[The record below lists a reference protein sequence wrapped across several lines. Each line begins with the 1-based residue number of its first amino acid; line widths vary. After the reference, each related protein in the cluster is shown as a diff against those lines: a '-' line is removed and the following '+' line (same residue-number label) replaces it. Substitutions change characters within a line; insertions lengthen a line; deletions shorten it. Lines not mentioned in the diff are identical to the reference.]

1 MVSGLKNTYAH
12 KRILPN
18 IAVSILVF
26 AILSV
31 FWVQLSHV
39 SAQSPAANLTGTI
52 YDSGVDTDDD
62 GTFDFL
68 KIGVEVNVSN
78 AETLQL
84 EISGLYDS
92 EYNYISVSKENS
104 TYLEAGIQV
113 IYISLEGTSI
123 YVSGFNPSIISGIFL
138 YDENENSIDEL
149 HDVSLSKEY
158 SYTEFDPPPA
168 RFTGTISDKG
178 VDADEDGLFDY
189 LEVGIELTIAT
200 PGTFRVDASGLYD
213 SEYNYISVSKEN
225 STYLEAGIQVVYI
238 SLDGTRIYASEI
250 NPSTVSS
257 IFLYD
262 EYDEKIDDLYDVSL
276 SREYFYMEFERP
288 PIRIE
293 FNEIRREIVLDQWGS
308 IYITNAYYITNIGN
322 KTSDVEI
329 GFPDGAYDFAARDEM
344 GSIENSAE
352 NETVMVNLRAVLY
365 TTEPEKFYLSYRI
378 PWQKYITQQNGLNYN
393 FDFTFFER
401 FNGTIGK
408 LTVSIILPK
417 GAEFQSSTPLDPQNI
432 EKGAFQETVTFA
444 FSNVTQ
450 LEDLKF
456 NIKYAYLVF
465 WASFYPTL
473 WMGILIII
481 ASVIAFLWR
490 APKATMLP
498 MVSVPPE
505 DLRSFVEKYEE
516 KTRILAERE
525 SMEEKLR
532 KGRIRRRRYKVRKRM
547 LEGRLSTLSRDLSN
561 LGEKIRGVGSK
572 YANIMR
578 QIEVAETI
586 FDGVEKDIRRV
597 EARYR
602 RGEISKGAYGK
613 LVEEYHNR
621 MEKARTT
628 IDGVLL
634 RLKEEIR

>member
-12 KRILPN
+12 KRLVPTL
-18 IAVSILVF
+18 AVSILVF
-26 AILSV
+26 TILSV
-31 FWVQLSHV
+31 FWVQLPQV

-52 YDSGVDTDDD
+52 YDSGVDTDND
-62 GTFDFL
+62 GNFDFL
-68 KIGVEVNVSN
+68 KIGVEINVSN
-78 AETLQL
+78 AETLKV

-92 EYNYISVSKENS
+92 EYNYISVSNENS
-104 TYLEAGIQV
+104 TYLE
-113 IYISLEGTSI
+113 
-123 YVSGFNPSIISGIFL
+123 
-138 YDENENSIDEL
+138 D
-149 HDVSLSKEY
+149 
-158 SYTEFDPPPA
+158 
-168 RFTGTISDKG
+168 
-178 VDADEDGLFDY
+178 
-189 LEVGIELTIAT
+189 
-200 PGTFRVDASGLYD
+200 
-213 SEYNYISVSKEN
+213 
-225 STYLEAGIQVVYI
+225 GIQVVYI
-238 SLDGTRIYASEI
+238 SLDGTRIYASEF

-262 EYDEKIDDLYDVSL
+262 EYDEIIDELYDVSL
-276 SREYFYMEFERP
+276 SSEYFYIEFERP
-288 PIRIE
+288 PVEIK
-293 FNEIRREIVLDQWGS
+293 FNEIKREIVLDQWGS
-308 IYITNAYYITNIGN
+308 IYVTNAYYITNIGN
-322 KTSDVEI
+322 KTSDVKV
-329 GFPDGAYDFAARDEM
+329 GFPEGAYAFAARDEM
-344 GSIENSAE
+344 GRIEESTE
-352 NETVMVNLRAVLY
+352 NEMVTLTLREVLY
-365 TTEPEKFYLSYRI
+365 TTETEKFYLSYRI

-393 FDFTFFER
+393 LDFTFFER
-401 FNGTIGK
+401 FNFTIGK
-408 LTVSIILPK
+408 LIVSITLPK
-417 GAEFQSSTPLDPQNI
+417 GAEFQSSTPLNPHNF
-432 EKGAFQETVTFA
+432 EKGTFQETVTFT
-444 FSNVTQ
+444 FSNVTS
-450 LEDLKF
+450 LENLEF
-456 NIKYAYLVF
+456 NIKYSYLVF

-473 WMGILIII
+473 WIGILIII

-490 APKATMLP
+490 APKVTTFP

-561 LGEKIRGVGSK
+561 LGGKIRGVGSK

-613 LVEEYHNR
+613 LVEEYHSR

>member
-1 MVSGLKNTYAH
+1 MVSGLKNTRAH
-12 KRILPN
+12 KRILPT
-18 IAVSILVF
+18 IAVSLLVF
-26 AILSV
+26 TILSV
-31 FWVQLSHV
+31 FWVQLSPV
-39 SAQSPAANLTGTI
+39 SAQSPTANLTGTV
-52 YDSGVDTDDD
+52 YDSGVDTDND
-62 GTFDFL
+62 GKFDFL
-68 KIGVEVNVSN
+68 QVRVEVNVSS
-78 AETLQL
+78 AGTFQV

-92 EYNYISVSKENS
+92 THNYISVSNENS
-104 TYLEAGIQV
+104 TYLE
-113 IYISLEGTSI
+113 
-123 YVSGFNPSIISGIFL
+123 
-138 YDENENSIDEL
+138 D
-149 HDVSLSKEY
+149 
-158 SYTEFDPPPA
+158 
-168 RFTGTISDKG
+168 
-178 VDADEDGLFDY
+178 
-189 LEVGIELTIAT
+189 
-200 PGTFRVDASGLYD
+200 
-213 SEYNYISVSKEN
+213 
-225 STYLEAGIQVVYI
+225 GIQVVYI
-238 SLDGTRIYASEI
+238 SLDGTRIYASEF

-262 EYDEKIDDLYDVSL
+262 EYDEKIDELYDVSL
-276 SREYFYMEFERP
+276 SREYFYIEFKRP
-288 PIRIE
+288 PIKIE
-293 FNEIRREIVLDQWGS
+293 FNEIKREIVLDQWGS

-322 KTSDVEI
+322 KTSDVEV
-329 GFPDGAYDFAARDEM
+329 GFPEGAYDFAARDEM
-344 GSIENSAE
+344 GRIEESTE
-352 NETVMVNLRAVLY
+352 NETVTVNLREVLY
-365 TTEPEKFYLSYRI
+365 TTETEKFYLSYRI

-393 FDFTFFER
+393 LDFTFFER
-401 FNGTIGK
+401 FNWTIGK
-408 LTVSIILPK
+408 LTVSITLPK
-417 GAEFQSSTPLDPQNI
+417 GAEFTSSTPLDPHNI
-432 EKGAFQETVTFA
+432 EKGAFQETVTFT

-456 NIKYAYLVF
+456 DIEYGYLVF

-490 APKATMLP
+490 APKATTFP

-516 KTRILAERE
+516 KTRIMAERE

-532 KGRIRRRRYKVRKRM
+532 KGSIRRRRYKVRKRM

-561 LGEKIRGVGSK
+561 LGGKIRGVGSK